1 MGRPNASEDVRV
13 LEEEEEDAPKFI
25 SAVYSSNSSLYYT
38 EPYTY
43 MAVCLKV
50 GENTIELSFCSRLL
64 GVWIGTPPRNGFVF
78 SCFLLQETILNVYAL
93 KRGKCRPFVMEV
105 VHPNPAHENSWST
118 SNRYFHYIIFE
129 QSALQMSR
137 HIKCS
142 RNISFEMV
150 KQLVLQSLAW
160 WDMCCSFIFLLLSRL
175 FAMESRV

>member
-64 GVWIGTPPRNGFVF
+64 GV
-78 SCFLLQETILNVYAL
+78 
-93 KRGKCRPFVMEV
+93 
-105 VHPNPAHENSWST
+105 
-118 SNRYFHYIIFE
+118 
-129 QSALQMSR
+129 
-137 HIKCS
+137 
-142 RNISFEMV
+142 
-150 KQLVLQSLAW
+150 
-160 WDMCCSFIFLLLSRL
+160 
-175 FAMESRV
+175 